1 MFEVNP
7 KVLTKDFGAY
17 FLMRSLNINA
27 KLMVVKAE
35 PPHFRTS
42 PKISRRFFKTSPR
55 LSENAV
61 TFLKK
66 TTVFERVHNYS
77 EYV

>member
-1 MFEVNP
+1 VFEVNP

-17 FLMRSLNINA
+17 FLMRLLNINA

-35 PPHFRTS
+35 PPHFRHS
-42 PKISRRFFKTSPR
+42 SKMSRRFFKTSPR

-61 TFLKK
+61 TF
-66 TTVFERVHNYS
+66 
-77 EYV
+77 

>member
-1 MFEVNP
+1 VFEVNP
-7 KVLTKDFGAY
+7 KVLTKDFGVH

-35 PPHFRTS
+35 LPHFRPS
-42 PKISRRFFKTSPR
+42 PKMSRRFLKTSPR

-61 TFLKK
+61 TF
-66 TTVFERVHNYS
+66 
-77 EYV
+77 